1 MRFKKSKNIKY
12 YLIILLILV
21 FSIYLFPNQI
31 QAATAEGGASTPG
44 PLKFVL
50 DAAES
55 VLLAPSN
62 TILWIIKNALSL
74 ILFKV
79 ITPIVSA
86 VMSYNNFFTEGVN
99 LGWKVTRDFA
109 NLFFALVLLLIA
121 VATVLNI
128 GPLDNY
134 TAKRMLP
141 NFIMVALFINFS
153 KAIVGFLIDISQII
167 MVELWNATGGGDGFK
182 NTIMK
187 VSNLNQAGIANVED
201 ISKGA
206 EAIAMNLV
214 IIVLIA
220 LLIAIFLWTIVILIV
235 RIANLWIVIM
245 LAPLAFMSFLI
256 PGLRELYNT
265 WVKLLQGALV
275 TGPVLIFMLYLSI
288 TVMNS
293 GFPTI
298 PADGN
303 LLYDGN
309 MLTYLL
315 VAILL
320 FASNAIATK
329 AGMVEAPPLLQK
341 AAGIATGIATLG
353 VGAKVGAGGT
363 GFRQGLKETWS
374 ATGGKLVSATDG
386 AISGTTRGVQ
396 VLTGGKYK
404 LNSRYEAMKKD
415 MKNNADAGKGLL
427 GGFGQQFSKEGRE
440 EQQKDYDKA
449 RANELYASGKLEDK
463 ANERYKKIFDS
474 NQAAAATDVKGVE
487 NVDKLIE
494 DLDQA
499 LKDGDKAMAMAL
511 SSRISELK
519 GWGKVFSE
527 NSEFGQY
534 GKDYASEGEQLT
546 AFIKDK
552 FGKDNNGNEMQDN
565 KILNEFKSRQVNIL
579 RSKGAENFAVGL
591 TPETQ
596 GSPTGKAAKAGLI
609 GAGAMYA
616 KNNSIFNTRS
626 KAADGSFEFDNGKAK
641 YEFDINEFAPV
652 IGGESSRDTLENPKS
667 WNQYSDIKNSIIQG
681 IEQYLGEVALDNT
694 ARQKPKY
701 SKISQVDDYKLKSAL
716 KGLGGKAS
724 SRVTQ
729 NLT

>member
-1 MRFKKSKNIKY
+1 MIPKTKYIKSSI
-12 YLIILLILV
+12 LIALLLV
-21 FSIYLFPNQI
+21 LTVYFFPNQA
-31 QAATAEGGASTPG
+31 QANVPEPIKFILDATGGALMAPINAI
-44 PLKFVL
+44 LIIFKEAL
-50 DAAES
+50 ARI
-55 VLLAPSN
+55 LLY
-62 TILWIIKNALSL
+62 
-74 ILFKV
+74 
-79 ITPIVSA
+79 IVSPLVSV
-86 VMSYNNFFTEGVN
+86 VMSYNNFFTDGVN

-109 NLFFALVLLLIA
+109 NLFFALILLLIA
-121 VATVLNI
+121 IATVLNI

-134 TAKRMLP
+134 TAKRILP

-167 MVELWNATGGGDGFK
+167 MIELWNAIGGGDSFK
-182 NTIMK
+182 DVIMK
-187 VSNLNQAGIANVED
+187 TANINQSGISNVQALVSGVE
-201 ISKGA
+201 GV
-206 EAIAMNLV
+206 AMNLV
-214 IIVLIA
+214 IIVLLA
-220 LLIAIFLWTIVILIV
+220 LLIFIFLWTIVILIV
-235 RIANLWIVIM
+235 RIANFWIAIM

-265 WVKLLQGALV
+265 WIKLLQGALV
-275 TGPVLIFMLYLSI
+275 TGPVLMFMLYLSV
-288 TVMNS
+288 TVMSS

-298 PADGN
+298 PEDGN

-309 MLTYLL
+309 MLTYIL

-329 AGMVEAPPLLQK
+329 AGMEAPPLLQK
-341 AAGIATGIATLG
+341 AVGVAGSIASLG
-353 VGAKVGAGGT
+353 VGAKIGAGGT
-363 GFRQGLKETWS
+363 GLRQGLKDGWD
-374 ATGGKLVSATDG
+374 ATGGKVVSGVDG
-386 AISGTTRGVQ
+386 AISGTARGVQ
-396 VLTGGKYK
+396 LLSGGKIK
-404 LNSRYEAMKKD
+404 ANSRYESFKKD
-415 MKNNADAGKGLL
+415 MVARNDSGNGLL
-427 GGFGQQFSKEGRE
+427 GGIGQQFSKEGRE

-449 RANELYASGKLEDK
+449 RANELYASGKLDDK

-474 NQAAAATDVKGVE
+474 NQATAATDIKGVE

-527 NSEFGQY
+527 NSEFGKY

-565 KILNEFKSRQVNIL
+565 KILNEFKSRQVSIL

-626 KAADGSFEFDNGKAK
+626 KAADRSFAFDNGKAK

-681 IEQYLGEVALDNT
+681 IEEYLQADT
-694 ARQKPKY
+694 ATRQKPKY
-701 SKISQVDDYKLKSAL
+701 DKISKIDDDKLKSAL

-724 SRVTQ
+724 SRVTGG
-729 NLT
+729 TI

>member
-12 YLIILLILV
+12 YLIILLVLV

-44 PLKFVL
+44 SLKLVL

-55 VLLAPSN
+55 VLLAPLN
-62 TILWIIKNALSL
+62 TTLWIIKNALSL

-79 ITPIVSA
+79 IAPIVSA

-99 LGWKVTRDFA
+99 IGWKVTRDFA
-109 NLFFALVLLLIA
+109 NLFFALALLLIA

-187 VSNLNQAGIANVED
+187 VSNLNQAGIANVAD
-201 ISKGA
+201 ISNGA
-206 EAIAMNLV
+206 EAVAMNLV

-256 PGLRELYNT
+256 PGIRELYNT
-265 WVKLLQGALV
+265 WIKLLQGALV
-275 TGPVLIFMLYLSI
+275 TGPVLMFMLYLSI

-329 AGMVEAPPLLQK
+329 AVMEAPPLLQK

-374 ATGGKLVSATDG
+374 ATGGKLVSATGKLVSATDG

-396 VLTGGKYK
+396 ILSGGKV
-404 LNSRYEAMKKD
+404 NPNDRYEMMKQRRKERTE
-415 MKNNADAGKGLL
+415 KG
-427 GGFGQQFSKEGRE
+427 Q
-440 EQQKDYDKA
+440 
-449 RANELYASGKLEDK
+449 
-463 ANERYKKIFDS
+463 
-474 NQAAAATDVKGVE
+474 GVE
-487 NVDKLIE
+487 NIPVIGSMIKDSRTGKWISSVAQQTLGGEAGRKANFENTLDNLAEEANRNGTLDNNPTLARAYANKIASETKKITEEDSSVPELIE
-494 DLDQA
+494 K
-499 LKDGDKAMAMAL
+499 LKKTVDSA
-511 SSRISELK
+511 
-519 GWGKVFSE
+519 
-527 NSEFGQY
+527 
-534 GKDYASEGEQLT
+534 
-546 AFIKDK
+546 
-552 FGKDNNGNEMQDN
+552 
-565 KILNEFKSRQVNIL
+565 
-579 RSKGAENFAVGL
+579 
-591 TPETQ
+591 
-596 GSPTGKAAKAGLI
+596 TGKAIMMRITQLEGLDELLEDRDFKKYAEI
-609 GAGAMYA
+609 HENRSEQINALIQDKFETNPGESTPRTLSRQDRAFRSRITQVA
-616 KNNSIFNTRS
+616 KNTKQEAFVNNDARS
-626 KAADGSFEFDNGKAK
+626 KVEDLSITEMGQVLKTNRSAFEIRSKDATTGAFEFDGNKAK
-641 YEFDINEFAPV
+641 YQLDISIIDNAILKGDVRLLEDPKTWAPYKEPDKEE
-652 IGGESSRDTLENPKS
+652 IRNYIKDQISSRGIS
-667 WNQYSDIKNSIIQG
+667 SGDIYKR
-681 IEQYLGEVALDNT
+681 YTKAL
-694 ARQKPKY
+694 Q
-701 SKISQVDDYKLKSAL
+701 
-716 KGLGGKAS
+716 GLG
-724 SRVTQ
+724 
-729 NLT
+729 N

>member
-1 MRFKKSKNIKY
+1 MIPKTKYIKSSI
-12 YLIILLILV
+12 LIALLLV
-21 FSIYLFPNQI
+21 LTVYFFPNQA
-31 QAATAEGGASTPG
+31 QANVPEPIKFILDATGGALMAPINAI
-44 PLKFVL
+44 LIIFKEAL
-50 DAAES
+50 ARI
-55 VLLAPSN
+55 LLY
-62 TILWIIKNALSL
+62 
-74 ILFKV
+74 
-79 ITPIVSA
+79 IVSPLVSV
-86 VMSYNNFFTEGVN
+86 VMSYNNFFTDGVN

-109 NLFFALVLLLIA
+109 NLFFALILLLIA
-121 VATVLNI
+121 IATVLNI

-134 TAKRMLP
+134 TAKRILP

-167 MVELWNATGGGDGFK
+167 MIELWNAIGGGDSFK
-182 NTIMK
+182 DVIMK
-187 VSNLNQAGIANVED
+187 TANINQSGISNVQALVSGVE
-201 ISKGA
+201 GV
-206 EAIAMNLV
+206 AMNLV
-214 IIVLIA
+214 IIVLLA
-220 LLIAIFLWTIVILIV
+220 LLIFIFLWTIVILIV
-235 RIANLWIVIM
+235 RIANFWIAIM

-265 WVKLLQGALV
+265 WIKLLQGALV
-275 TGPVLIFMLYLSI
+275 TGPVLMFMLYLSV
-288 TVMNS
+288 TVMSS

-298 PADGN
+298 PEDGN

-309 MLTYLL
+309 MLTYIL

-329 AGMVEAPPLLQK
+329 AGMEAPPLLQK
-341 AAGIATGIATLG
+341 AVGVAGSIASLG
-353 VGAKVGAGGT
+353 VGAKIGAGGT
-363 GFRQGLKETWS
+363 GLRQGLKDGWD
-374 ATGGKLVSATDG
+374 ATGGKVVSGVDG
-386 AISGTTRGVQ
+386 AISGTARGVQ
-396 VLTGGKYK
+396 LLSGGKIK
-404 LNSRYEAMKKD
+404 ANSRYESFKKD
-415 MKNNADAGKGLL
+415 MVARNDSGNGLL
-427 GGFGQQFSKEGRE
+427 GGIGQQFSKEGRE

-449 RANELYASGKLEDK
+449 RANELYASGKLDDK

-474 NQAAAATDVKGVE
+474 NQATAATDIKGVE

-527 NSEFGQY
+527 NSEFGKY

-565 KILNEFKSRQVNIL
+565 KILNEFKSRQVSIL

-616 KNNSIFNTRS
+616 KNNSVFNTRS
-626 KAADGSFEFDNGKAK
+626 KAADGSFAFDNGKAK

-681 IEQYLGEVALDNT
+681 IEEYLQADT
-694 ARQKPKY
+694 ATRQKPKY
-701 SKISQVDDYKLKSAL
+701 DKISKIDDDKLKSAL

-724 SRVTQ
+724 SRVTGG
-729 NLT
+729 TI

>member
-1 MRFKKSKNIKY
+1 MIPIKSKNTKKTA
-12 YLIILLILV
+12 LIFLILLLIVSL
-21 FSIYLFPNQI
+21 SPDKAN
-31 QAATAEGGASTPG
+31 AN
-44 PLKFVL
+44 
-50 DAAES
+50 AAETLVRFATDALS
-55 VLLAPSN
+55 APFVALLE
-62 TILWIIKNALSL
+62 LIKNALSA
-74 ILFKV
+74 ILSKA
-79 ITPIVSA
+79 IIPILNA
-86 VMSYNNFFTEGVN
+86 VMGFNNFFTEGVN

-134 TAKRMLP
+134 TAKRILP

-167 MVELWNATGGGDGFK
+167 MIELWNSVGDKG
-182 NTIMK
+182 IEDSVMRA
-187 VSNLNQAGIANVED
+187 SNLAKASNLSGLDTLAL
-201 ISKGA
+201 
-206 EAIAMNLV
+206 NLV
-214 IIVLIA
+214 IIILIIIF
-220 LLIAIFLWTIVILIV
+220 IAIFIWTIVIFIV
-235 RIANLWIVIM
+235 RIANLWIAII
-245 LAPLAFMSFLI
+245 LSPLAFMSFLI
-256 PGLRELYNT
+256 PGLREIYNT
-265 WVKLLQGALV
+265 WIKLLQSALV
-275 TGPVLIFMLYLSI
+275 TGPVLMFMLYLS
-288 TVMNS
+288 VMIMNN
-293 GFPTI
+293 GFPQM
-298 PADGN
+298 ADPSSN
-303 LLYDGN
+303 LLENGSLY
-309 MLTYLL
+309 TYIL

-329 AGMVEAPPLLQK
+329 AGMEAPPLLQK
-341 AAGIATGIATLG
+341 AAGIATAAATLG
-353 VGAKVGAGGT
+353 GAKYLGLGGAGT
-363 GFRQGLKETWS
+363 KQVTDT
-374 ATGGKLVSATDG
+374 AIGGV
-386 AISGTTRGVQ
+386 TRGVQ

-415 MKNNADAGKGLL
+415 MQANANSGKGLL
-427 GGFGQQFSKEGRE
+427 GGVGQQFSKEGQE

-519 GWGKVFSE
+519 GWSKVFSE
-527 NSEFGQY
+527 NSEFSKY

-552 FGKDNNGNEMQDN
+552 FGKDNNGNEMKDN
-565 KILNEFKSRQVNIL
+565 KILNEFKSRQVSIL

-641 YEFDINEFAPV
+641 YKFDINEFAPV
-652 IGGESSRDTLENPKS
+652 IGGESSRDTLEKPTS

-681 IEQYLGEVALDNT
+681 IEEYLKADKAT
-694 ARQKPKY
+694 RQQPKY
-701 SKISQVDDYKLKSAL
+701 DKISQIDDDKLKSAL

-724 SRVTQ
+724 SRVTGD
-729 NLT
+729 TGGTI